1 MRVLVT
7 GSTGFVGGSICQ
19 GLIEKSYTVRAFH
32 RPSSNLAMLKD
43 LPVEHAIGDLTNRE
57 SIQAAMQDV
66 DVVIHS
72 AAMMDSSNL
81 PGKMYTVT
89 VEGTRTMLEVALEYG
104 VKRFVHTS
112 SVAALGVPIE
122 DNNHQS
128 PEKAL
133 LMDENHSWNY
143 RSDYWP
149 YGYCKYLAELEVQKS
164 VSLGLDAVIVNPSV
178 VMGPGDIYRKS
189 SSIIVRLAKK
199 QIPFIPTG
207 GLNVIHI
214 NDVVDGHISAIENA
228 CIGERYILS
237 ATNISVLDYILKI
250 CEQLK
255 VPAPRLIVPGKVIR
269 KFANPM
275 KLLHP
280 ILNLPVSIDYFHLA
294 GYGFYY
300 SNAKTLRDLMVP
312 LPKNID
318 ETIEN
323 SIQWFK
329 GENIF

>member
-1 MRVLVT
+1 MRILVT
-7 GSTGFVGGSICQ
+7 GSTGFVGGSICRA
-19 GLIEKSYTVRAFH
+19 LIGKSYAVRAFH

-57 SIQAAMQDV
+57 SIQEAMQDI

-89 VEGTRTMLEVALEYG
+89 VEGTRTMLEVALENG

-112 SVAALGVPIE
+112 SVAALGVPI
-122 DNNHQS
+122 DDKNYQT
-128 PEKAL
+128 PDKAL

-149 YGYCKYLAELEVQKS
+149 YGYCKYLAELEVQKA
-164 VSLGLDAVIVNPSV
+164 VTMGLDAVIVNPSV
-178 VMGPGDIYRKS
+178 IMGPGDLYRKS

-207 GLNVIHI
+207 GLNIIHI
-214 NDVVDGHISAIENA
+214 DDVVEGHISAIEKA
-228 CIGERYILS
+228 QTGERYILS
-237 ATNISVLDYILKI
+237 ATNISLLDYIQKI
-250 CEQLK
+250 CEHLK
-255 VPAPRLIVPGKVIR
+255 VPPPRLIVPGKVIR
-269 KFANPM
+269 KFASPM
-275 KLLHP
+275 KLFNP
-280 ILNLPVSIDYFHLA
+280 VLNLPVSIDYFHLA

-300 SNAKTLRDLMVP
+300 TNAKTLKTLLVP
-312 LPKNID
+312 ELKSID
-318 ETIEN
+318 ETIEDTT
-323 SIQWFK
+323 QWLRANRLF
-329 GENIF
+329 